1 MGKAPNGNKTTPSPA
16 ANDWRAVVGLS
27 SMYIWT
33 WLLYWGGALSLRSST
48 MELVNI
54 RWGANVVAC
63 AAACGLAA
71 LAVRRWRTGA
81 QLTSI
86 LHFAGPACC
95 LVGTL
100 LSVWLVLDTTPE
112 GPLFAAAAIVD
123 GAFTGA
129 GEGFLLCLWCKV
141 TSSAGVRSALLYNVI
156 ALAAGGLIFLAC
168 NVAPPWVSFTASAL
182 CSVAGFACSRP
193 GALRELEAAEALA
206 GDGLASAATGAA
218 TGAAADTAD
227 SSTAAGALPGNE
239 PRPGTPCRP
248 PLLPADRSTR
258 MLLAIA
264 LVFGFSC
271 GFMNAS
277 FEVVPKELYWV
288 SCWGVVIGTI
298 LASALTLVTAFALK
312 MDAWQ
317 LAFQTALPFMA
328 LAYILF
334 PYDLFHYIGPG
345 IHSLGYQ
352 YSSSRSGRCSARAS
366 STARAGRR
374 GPCRSASLSSRRAPC
389 WGSSY
394 GTWHARASTTR
405 ACAWSRASRRWR
417 YCW

>member
-1 MGKAPNGNKTTPSPA
+1 MAMALNGSGNSSRPA
-16 ANDWRAVVGLS
+16 AHDWRAVAGLS

-81 QLTSI
+81 QLTRI
-86 LHFAGPACC
+86 LHYAGPACC

-123 GAFTGA
+123 GVFTGV

-182 CSVAGFACSRP
+182 CSVAGFVCSRP
-193 GALRELEAAEALA
+193 GALRELEASKALA
-206 GDGLASAATGAA
+206 ENGSAGVAA
-218 TGAAADTAD
+218 GTAADTAG
-227 SSTAAGALPGNE
+227 SSTAAGTLPDDE
-239 PRPGTPCRP
+239 PHPGTPCRP
-248 PLLPADRSTR
+248 RSFPPNAPR
-258 MLLAIA
+258 ACSWPSRSC
-264 LVFGFSC
+264 LVFRA
-271 GFMNAS
+271 AS
-277 FEVVPKELYWV
+277 
-288 SCWGVVIGTI
+288 
-298 LASALTLVTAFALK
+298 
-312 MDAWQ
+312 
-317 LAFQTALPFMA
+317 
-328 LAYILF
+328 
-334 PYDLFHYIGPG
+334 
-345 IHSLGYQ
+345 
-352 YSSSRSGRCSARAS
+352 
-366 STARAGRR
+366 
-374 GPCRSASLSSRRAPC
+374 
-389 WGSSY
+389 
-394 GTWHARASTTR
+394 
-405 ACAWSRASRRWR
+405 
-417 YCW
+417 